1 MSIFKNEDTLKTGF
15 QFQQEQTTRRTSGL
29 GICLGV
35 GAILLA
41 LTVGGFIQVE
51 DGENNNNNRRQQ
63 PAAESSLP
71 LQTSIL

>member
-15 QFQQEQTTRRTSGL
+15 QFQQEQTTRRTSGF

-35 GAILLA
+35 GAILLV

-51 DGENNNNNRRQQ
+51 DGENNNNRRQQ
-63 PAAESSLP
+63 PATESSLP